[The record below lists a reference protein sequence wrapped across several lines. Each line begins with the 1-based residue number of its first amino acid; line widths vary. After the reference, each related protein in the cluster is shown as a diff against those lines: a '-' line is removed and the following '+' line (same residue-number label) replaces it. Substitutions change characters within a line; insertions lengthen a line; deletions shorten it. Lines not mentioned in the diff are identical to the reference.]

1 MRPSSTP
8 LKALPGTW
16 KRMKVVLNGKDER
29 VSAENVDAL
38 VNNLELVPET
48 VLVEHNGVALLR
60 SEWPQTPLADGDRVE
75 ILKVAAG
82 G

>member
-1 MRPSSTP
+1 
-8 LKALPGTW
+8 
-16 KRMKVVLNGKDER
+16 MKVVLNGKDER
-29 VSAENVDAL
+29 VSAENIDVL
-38 VNNLELVPET
+38 VSDLELVPET

-60 SEWPQTPLADGDRVE
+60 SEWPQTPLADGDRIE

>member
-1 MRPSSTP
+1 
-8 LKALPGTW
+8 
-16 KRMKVVLNGKDER
+16 MKVVLNGKDER
-29 VSAENVDAL
+29 VSAQNIDVL

-48 VLVEHNGVALLR
+48 ILVEHNGVALLR
-60 SEWPQTPLADGDRVE
+60 SEWPQTPLAEGDRIE

>member
-1 MRPSSTP
+1 
-8 LKALPGTW
+8 
-16 KRMKVVLNGKDER
+16 MKITLNGQSQH
-29 VSAENVDAL
+29 VMAENVEGL
-38 VNNLELVPET
+38 VNNLELVHQT

-60 SEWPQTPLADGDRVE
+60 SEWPDTPLADGDKIE